1 MKFCWI
7 TLVFGLV
14 FLIVK
19 LVDVTISSSDVFGW
33 ITKIDNNCDLSNET
47 GVIISKDPL
56 TWVFFLISLVITAVF
71 LIVFCSSCICSC
83 CIFKDRHYN
92 ITFGLATL
100 KLFLEI
106 SIIAAFLDPVS
117 NVNLLLRDC
126 LAGYLMFG
134 IQITIYSLGVFV
146 TVAVVELGFRHKNQS
161 PKWKCIHTMINI
173 LVTICQSIQ
182 VIACLFAFCIF
193 FGFAIKI
200 DNSTIKYGYL
210 AITIVVSVFVWIK
223 NTIERLSFYLFLVK
237 RDIKKKLCCFPNFL
251 TAINLICYIILISL
265 ISTYFNSNK
274 DTLFIISLSF
284 LVISAAINIY
294 HFLCNYFCCCVCQE
308 QIINCLCDIE
318 EEEEEEQ
325 LLRISDNIDDDAL

>member
-7 TLVFGLV
+7 TLVFGLA

-19 LVDVTISSSDVFGW
+19 LVGVAVSLFDVFGW
-33 ITKIDNNCDLSNET
+33 ITTIDNNCHLSNET
-47 GVIISKDPL
+47 GVIISNDPL
-56 TWVFFLISLVITAVF
+56 TWVFFGISLLITAVF

-83 CIFKDRHYN
+83 CIFKDRDYN

-117 NVNLLLRDC
+117 NVNILLRDC

-173 LVTICQSIQ
+173 LVTICHSTQL
-182 VIACLFAFCIF
+182 IACIFAFSIF
-193 FGFAIKI
+193 FGFAIKLE
-200 DNSTIKYGYL
+200 NSAIKYGYL

-237 RDIKKKLCCFPNFL
+237 GDNKKKLCYFPNFFA
-251 TAINLICYIILISL
+251 TINFISYIILIIL

-274 DTLFIISLSF
+274 DTLFIVSLIF
-284 LVISAAINIY
+284 LTISAVINIC
-294 HFLCNYFCCCVCQE
+294 HFLCNCLCCCVCQE
-308 QIINCLCDIE
+308 KIDDYLCD
-318 EEEEEEQ
+318 
-325 LLRISDNIDDDAL
+325 DNNDY